1 MQNSQRLNKDLQ
13 NQERMSHD
21 ELDIGATKKDKE
33 LTQEEYDE
41 ADEYSYHDDESVN
54 SNNNNRMKQEQREM
68 VAMKPAPQNQESDI
82 EEDYE
87 F

>member
-1 MQNSQRLNKDLQ
+1 
-13 NQERMSHD
+13 MSHD
-21 ELDIGATKKDKE
+21 DLDIGATKKENKE
-33 LTQEEYDE
+33 LTQEYEE

-54 SNNNNRMKQEQREM
+54 SNNNRPQEQKET
-68 VAMKPAPQNQESDI
+68 VPTKPAPQNQESDI